1 MNRLTLLFGV
11 FFCSVL
17 ICMVTTFMKAIELM
31 EHHENHVRSED
42 SIGNIP
48 INAMVSISAERL
60 QHEDMFVNT
69 LKECIP
75 TTDETED
82 GGKKKKKKKE
92 CKTFVPEGSKERI
105 AVLAPPGKMSP
116 SLSKFVRFV
125 LAKGKKAGSDKVAM
139 EGIEIVPNTHMAP
152 YGYGKTHGYTRIVRV
167 VPQPLLLGATD
178 TLKAAIR
185 SSSMSLND
193 VTLNDL
199 KAALRQQIRYHCRL
213 NHIAAHTA
221 MWTIG
226 FEDFAE
232 WETDFLIEKAQEF
245 FGLDLNQENL
255 VNRVVAEYNKLEDDD
270 ESNHGDTEEEE
281 DDDNSLARLDGMYRD
296 GSRLM
301 YLVQKKSKPKKRRAK
316 SKKTNDILKM
326 LDDVLLDEMKLSN
339 NLTNWPCESFWTVGE
354 PENRLELSPVIRSIA
369 KAMSPNCTAPYT
381 SCFVKKDKCEANGD
395 GECK

>member
-1 MNRLTLLFGV
+1 MNRLTLLVGV
-11 FFCSVL
+11 FFCSVV

-31 EHHENHVRSED
+31 EHHENHVLSED

-48 INAMVSISAERL
+48 INAMVSVSAERL

-75 TTDETED
+75 TTDEAED

-116 SLSKFVRFV
+116 SLSKFVRYV
-125 LAKGKKAGSDKVAM
+125 LAKGKKAGSEKVAM

-167 VPQPLLLGATD
+167 VPQPLLLGASD

-232 WETDFLIEKAQEF
+232 WETDFLIEKAQKF

-255 VNRVVAEYNKLEDDD
+255 VNQVVAEYNKLEDDD
-270 ESNHGDTEEEE
+270 GSNHGDTEEE

-381 SCFVKKDKCEANGD
+381 SCFVKKDRCEANGD